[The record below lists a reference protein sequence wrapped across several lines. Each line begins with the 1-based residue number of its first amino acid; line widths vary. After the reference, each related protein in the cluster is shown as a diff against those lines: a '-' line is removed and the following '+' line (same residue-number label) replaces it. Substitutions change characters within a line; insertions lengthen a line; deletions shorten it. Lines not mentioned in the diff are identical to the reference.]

1 MTGRWWLSALA
12 IAVGL
17 DGLLTVALLLACG
30 R

>member
-17 DGLLTVALLLACG
+17 DLLLMLALLIACG